1 MADRLVYVSRLVQ
14 LPLVGADGAEIGHM
28 VDAVL
33 TPSGGGAPP
42 RVNGFVVAVQ
52 RRRVFI
58 GTGRVAEIQVDGVR
72 LRRGGSTSAS
82 SSCARAS
89 CWPSAS

>member
-33 TPSGGGAPP
+33 TPSGGGA
-42 RVNGFVVAVQ
+42 
-52 RRRVFI
+52 RR
-58 GTGRVAEIQVDGVR
+58 A
-72 LRRGGSTSAS
+72 
-82 SSCARAS
+82 
-89 CWPSAS
+89 